1 MRKLFIFT
9 ALSVFVLDRLTK
21 LWAVRELHQP
31 ISVIPGFFSLRLAEN
46 RGAAFSLF
54 SGGNEFVRKLF
65 LLVIPVVVVLAIFYY
80 VFTRKELNRGLSFS
94 LGLIAGGALGNLY
107 DRLLSGRVVD
117 FIDLHFKNYHYPTF
131 NVADVGVFAGTLF
144 LLILYRKS

>member
-9 ALSVFVLDRLTK
+9 ALSVFILDRLTK

-54 SGGNEFVRKLF
+54 SGGNEFMRKLF
-65 LLVIPVVVVLAIFYY
+65 LLVIPVSVVLAIFYY
-80 VFTRKELNRGLSFS
+80 VFTRKELNRSLSIS

-107 DRLLSGRVVD
+107 DRFFNGRVVD
-117 FIDLHFKNYHYPTF
+117 FIDFHFRNFHYPTF
-131 NVADVGVFAGTLF
+131 NVADVGVFIGTVL